1 MRNPYAASRLR
12 DVSVISGVTPPGDAI
27 KEQFESFYDGT
38 SIKLR
43 SVGTID
49 IQKAIQLEGPY
60 SDLEYMLHKLKL
72 GDTSVLTQKPS
83 FFGDFSQLPKNPVD
97 VINIVTSAKESF
109 EALPVEKKREYNND
123 WRTWLA
129 QSMNWVD
136 DSVSAPGAAKALKKD
151 IPVPTVKPVVVPVEG
166 GESAD
171 AVKP

>member
-1 MRNPYAASRLR
+1 MRNPYASRMLR
-12 DVSVISGVTPPGDAI
+12 NVTVLSHVTPPGDPI
-27 KEQFESFYDGT
+27 KEQFESFYDGS

-49 IQKAIQLEGPY
+49 TQRAIQLEGPY

-97 VINIVTSAKESF
+97 VINIVTSAKEAF
-109 EALPVEKKREYNND
+109 EALPLEKKRDFNND
-123 WRTWLA
+123 WKAWLA
-129 QSMNWVD
+129 NSMDWVD
-136 DSVSAPGAAKALKKD
+136 DASSAPGAIRLAGKD
-151 IPVPTVKPVVVPVEG
+151 PVEPVVKPVIVSEG
-166 GESAD
+166 GENVD